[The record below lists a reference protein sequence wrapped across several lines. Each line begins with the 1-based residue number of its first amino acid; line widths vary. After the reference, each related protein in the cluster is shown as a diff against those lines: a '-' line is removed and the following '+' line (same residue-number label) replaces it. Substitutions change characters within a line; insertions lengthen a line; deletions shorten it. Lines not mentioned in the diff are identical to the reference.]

1 MKRPEDIEPALIEV
15 ARAAANAVPLTQ
27 NLSDEAL
34 RAILAVAWDEIFAHG
49 YTDGFQDQEGLEI
62 QGEMLKT
69 GGWAP
74 RMFIWMDGATQEQAE
89 EVLDKVGDFAHEIE
103 PEGVTFTVSAI
114 VAPGK
119 PHFATRDVGTD

>member
-1 MKRPEDIEPALIEV
+1 MKRPEDIDDALIEKV
-15 ARAAANAVPLTQ
+15 G
-27 NLSDEAL
+27 EAL
-34 RAILAVAWDEIFAHG
+34 TEKWSALNRDLVSEILAVAWDEIFAHG

-89 EVLDKVGDFAHEIE
+89 EILDKVGDFAHENE
-103 PEGVTFTVSAI
+103 PDGVTLTISAI
-114 VAPGK
+114 VAPGR